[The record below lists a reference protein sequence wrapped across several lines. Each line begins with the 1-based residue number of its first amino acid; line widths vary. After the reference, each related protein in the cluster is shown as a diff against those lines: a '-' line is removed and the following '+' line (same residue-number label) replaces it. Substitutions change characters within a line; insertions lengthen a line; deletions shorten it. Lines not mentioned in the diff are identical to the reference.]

1 MAKKKLNDKE
11 VAEAIAFVKTV
22 RKQAPP
28 ENQIVT
34 GFLDDWEHRLLEELF
49 DSVIRKFKKPKK
61 E

>member
-1 MAKKKLNDKE
+1 MAKKRLNDKE

-22 RKQAPP
+22 RKQAPT

-34 GFLDDWEHRLLEELF
+34 IFLDDWEQRLHEELF
-49 DSVIRKFKKPKK
+49 NSVIQKFKKPKK